1 MATGH
6 MRIRIVLAIISGLLG
21 LALIA
26 AGSAAIFDDLA
37 SSITGTSTAS
47 KFAQH
52 VATRE
57 GGSLAIA
64 GSLCILAAAVLV
76 RPGKGA

>member
-1 MATGH
+1 
-6 MRIRIVLAIISGLLG
+6 MRIRIVLAILSGLVG
-21 LALIA
+21 LALIVAGVA
-26 AGSAAIFDDLA
+26 ATFDDFA
-37 SSITGTSTAS
+37 SSIPGSSAPS
-47 KFAQH
+47 RFAQH

-76 RPGKGA
+76 RPCKDAA